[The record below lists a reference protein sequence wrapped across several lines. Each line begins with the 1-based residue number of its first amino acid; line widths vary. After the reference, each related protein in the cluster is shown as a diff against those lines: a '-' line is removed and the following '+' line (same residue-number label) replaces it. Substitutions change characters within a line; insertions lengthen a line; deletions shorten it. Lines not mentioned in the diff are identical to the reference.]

1 MRILADGMEMRGMD
15 RHSIETI
22 GIPSLVLMER
32 AAWSVVQEMK
42 GRLAGRPS
50 ILIVS
55 STGNNGADGLAMARM
70 LSQEGFPAEILIVG
84 DPERATE
91 EWKQQRHI
99 CEKLGLVI
107 RHEMLTAEYIRNNQ
121 ISVLVDALLGTGLS
135 RLVTGVMEQTIHAIN
150 QSEAYVVSV
159 DIPSGISADSGAVLG
174 IAVRADLTV
183 TFQCEKLGM
192 VLYPGREYCGETVI
206 RDIGILQES
215 QESVHPRAYTME
227 KEDLENLPERPAYSN
242 KGTFGKV
249 LVIAGSKNM
258 AGAAYLSGLAAYR
271 TGAGLVRIYTPE
283 ENRII
288 LQTLL
293 PEAILTTY
301 EAGYCDVKQ
310 LQELCGWADSVVMGP
325 GFGVSETSGS
335 ILHYMLQYCAVPMVL
350 DADALNLIAQ
360 HTHMTDV
367 LRPGLILTPH
377 LGEMSRLM
385 GIPVSHMMMDLP
397 RTARTFSKR
406 YGIILV
412 LKDACTLVADGSER
426 LYVNTCGNSGMATG
440 GSGDVLSGIIGGL
453 LAAGELEPFEAAAYG
468 VLLHG
473 TAGDQAAAETGER
486 SLMASDL
493 VRRIP

>member
-1 MRILADGMEMRGMD
+1 
-15 RHSIETI
+15 
-22 GIPSLVLMER
+22 
-32 AAWSVVQEMK
+32 
-42 GRLAGRPS
+42 
-50 ILIVS
+50 
-55 STGNNGADGLAMARM
+55 
-70 LSQEGFPAEILIVG
+70 
-84 DPERATE
+84 
-91 EWKQQRHI
+91 
-99 CEKLGLVI
+99 
-107 RHEMLTAEYIRNNQ
+107 
-121 ISVLVDALLGTGLS
+121 
-135 RLVTGVMEQTIHAIN
+135 
-150 QSEAYVVSV
+150 
-159 DIPSGISADSGAVLG
+159 
-174 IAVRADLTV
+174 
-183 TFQCEKLGM
+183 
-192 VLYPGREYCGETVI
+192 
-206 RDIGILQES
+206 
-215 QESVHPRAYTME
+215 ME

-301 EAGYCDVKQ
+301 EAGHCDVKQ
-310 LQELCGWADSVVMGP
+310 LQELCGWANSVVMGP
-325 GFGVSETSGS
+325 GLGVSETSGS
-335 ILHYMLQYCAVPMVL
+335 ILHYMLQYCTVPMVL